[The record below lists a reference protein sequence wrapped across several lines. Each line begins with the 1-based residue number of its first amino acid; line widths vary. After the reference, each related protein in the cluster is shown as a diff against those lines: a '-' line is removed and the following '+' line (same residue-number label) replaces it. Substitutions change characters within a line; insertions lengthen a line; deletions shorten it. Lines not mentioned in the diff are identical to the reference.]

1 MDSRSM
7 GTSVDTN
14 PDLNIITTLKHI
26 LFNTEDIQ
34 QSLTHVRK
42 WQHSETKLLALHQRR
57 LHAAASAYSW
67 TRVCEQL
74 EHHDS
79 VQRLRHAI
87 EEATAQYQKPE
98 KGMIKDV
105 RIRVLID
112 HDGHIRVESTPMGE
126 RKPLETLRNDTLHH
140 IPLDARSTSLS
151 PDSRYSIVSVDS
163 SPTMPSRYT
172 MYKTTYRVPW
182 DKARERAGIT
192 KCPPGE
198 REVLLFNPKHE
209 IMEAS
214 LCTVYF
220 HRQGKWVVPAPDTGG
235 MQSVTKTWALEA
247 GLCVEGL
254 IRLDDLQDG
263 EAVWLSNALR
273 GFFPGKIHL

>member
-1 MDSRSM
+1 MESGHM
-7 GTSVDTN
+7 GGSIDTN

-34 QSLTHVRK
+34 QLLPPITK
-42 WQHSETKLLALHQRR
+42 WQETETKLLTLHQHR

-67 TRVCEQL
+67 TAVCEHL
-74 EHHDS
+74 ERHDS
-79 VQRLRHAI
+79 IPRLRHAI
-87 EEATAQYQKPE
+87 VEASAQYQKPE

-105 RIRVLID
+105 RIRILID
-112 HDGHIRVESTPMGE
+112 HDGHIRAEGTPMGE
-126 RKPLETLRNDTLHH
+126 PKVLETLRNDTLLH
-140 IPLDARSTSLS
+140 IPLDARSSGFS

-163 SPTMPSRYT
+163 LPTTPGRYT
-172 MYKTTYRVPW
+172 MYKTTYRAPW
-182 DKARERAGIT
+182 DRARERTGIT
-192 KCPPGE
+192 KCAPGE

-220 HRQGKWVVPAPDTGG
+220 YRQRQWVVPASDTGG

-254 IRLDDLQDG
+254 IKVDELQDG

-273 GFFPGKIHL
+273 GFFPGKIRL